1 MARGYVRTIND
12 FMNEYYAGG
21 GWQGFWAQR
30 TGIQKD
36 APWLTSTTA
45 AWNVV
50 YGRTVWEWINTEVN
64 AFALL
69 PKEEWS
75 NSGFRVLTTAGKTT
89 GGGVAE
95 NAALPATTKPT
106 LAQDYATPKE
116 IATTFDVSQKA
127 QLLGGK
133 DDTLEDPMAFFREY
147 HAREHKKLL
156 NIMLMK
162 DCSAEAAGAG
172 ANRTTTDLY
181 NFESLDRII
190 SCDAEED
197 DFGGTYTTWFD
208 IYQSGDRDS
217 ATTYDAQYDGAT
229 GTDRTLTL
237 DMIDDMFDLLYPY
250 GWDSLEGKFILT
262 GNDTLSRIGHLMVG
276 AQRFFD
282 KQTYQVT
289 QNGVQTRRGAELGFQ
304 AATYNDVPIFKTTD
318 ATQDTISRMY
328 FVDSTSLKMRVL
340 APTIY
345 LEGGMLKGD
354 PFGID
359 RVGNE
364 GLYYTCAETVCS
376 RFVSQGKIRD
386 LK

>member
-1 MARGYVRTIND
+1 MARGYVRTIQD
-12 FMNEYYAGG
+12 FMNEYYGG
-21 GWQGFWAQR
+21 GWRGMWSQR
-30 TGIQKD
+30 TGLQID
-36 APWLTSTTA
+36 APFLTSSTA

-69 PKEEWS
+69 PKEEWT

-95 NAALPATTKPT
+95 NAALPATTMPT
-106 LAQDYATPKE
+106 LAQDYASAKE
-116 IATTFDVSQKA
+116 IATTFDVSQKN

-133 DDTLEDPMAFFREY
+133 DDTLEDPMAFMREY

-162 DCSAEAAGAG
+162 DCAAEAAA
-172 ANRTTTDLY
+172 ASAHRTTTDMY
-181 NFESLDRII
+181 NLESLDRII

-197 DFGGTYTTWFD
+197 DFGSASYTSWYD

-217 ATTYDAQYDGAT
+217 ATTYDAQYDGAS
-229 GTDRTLTL
+229 GVDRTLTL
-237 DMIDDMFDLLYPY
+237 DMIDDMFDLLFPY

-262 GNDTLSRIGHLMVG
+262 GNDTLSRIGQLMVG

-282 KQTYQVT
+282 KQSYQVT
-289 QNGVQTRRGAELGFQ
+289 QNGVQTRSGAQLGFQ
-304 AATYNDVPIFKTTD
+304 AATYNDVPIFKTAD
-318 ATQDTISRMY
+318 CTQDTISRMY
-328 FVDSTSLKMRVL
+328 FVDSTALKIRVL
-340 APTIY
+340 APTLY
-345 LEGGMLKGD
+345 FEGGMLKGD
-354 PFGID
+354 PFGVN

-364 GLYYTCAETVCS
+364 GLYYTCGETVCS

>member
-1 MARGYVRTIND
+1 MVRGYIKTIYD
-12 FMNEYYAGG
+12 FMNEYYGG
-21 GWQGFWAQR
+21 GWRNMWMQR

-36 APWLTSTTA
+36 APFLTSTTA

-50 YGRTVWEWINTEVN
+50 YGRTVWEWINTEAH

-69 PKEEWS
+69 PKEEWTR
-75 NSGFRVLTTAGKTT
+75 SGFRVITAAGKTSA
-89 GGGVAE
+89 GGQAE

-106 LAQDYATPKE
+106 LGQDYATPKE
-116 IATTFDVSQKA
+116 IATTFDVSQKN

-133 DDTLEDPMAFFREY
+133 DDTLEDPMAFMREY

-162 DCSAEAAGAG
+162 DCSAEAAAAS

-197 DFGGTYTTWFD
+197 DFGGTYTSWFD

-217 ATTYDAQYDGAT
+217 STTYDAQYDGASS
-229 GTDRTLTL
+229 TDRTLTL

-250 GWDSLEGKFILT
+250 GWDSLESKFILT
-262 GNDTLSRIGHLMVG
+262 GNDTLSRIGQLMVG

-289 QNGVQTRRGAELGFQ
+289 MNGVQTRRGAELGFQ
-304 AATYNDVPIFKTTD
+304 AATYNDVPLFKTKD
-318 ATQDTISRMY
+318 CAQDTISRIY
-328 FVDSTSLKMRVL
+328 FIDGTSLKLRVL

-345 LEGGMLKGD
+345 FEGGMMQGN
-354 PFGID
+354 PFGVN
-359 RVGNE
+359 RLGNE
-364 GLYYTCAETVCS
+364 GLYYTCAETVCT